1 MGEKALTLRPFL
13 LLALAVIALLLLP
26 LALMQVTQEV
36 NWGPMD
42 FVVMGAIL
50 FITGSVII
58 IAYYRMPQNN
68 FRATAVVAVLLFLWL
83 WAELAVGI
91 VTDFGN

>member
-1 MGEKALTLRPFL
+1 MGERALTFRPFL
-13 LLALAVIALLLLP
+13 LLALAVIALLLVP

-42 FVVMGAIL
+42 FVVMGAML

-58 IAYYRMPQNN
+58 IAYYHMSRNN
-68 FRATAVVAVLLFLWL
+68 FRVIAVSAVLLFLWL
-83 WAELAVGI
+83 WVELAVGML
-91 VTDFGN
+91 TDLGN

>member
-1 MGEKALTLRPFL
+1 MTLRPFL
-13 LLALAVIALLLLP
+13 LLALAVIALLLVP

-42 FVVMGAIL
+42 FVVMGAML
-50 FITGSVII
+50 FITGSVIT
-58 IAYYRMPQNN
+58 IAYYCMPRKN
-68 FRATAVVAVLLFLWL
+68 FRATAVIAVVLFLWL

-91 VTDFGN
+91 VTEYGN

>member
-1 MGEKALTLRPFL
+1 MVERALTLRPFL
-13 LLALAVIALLLLP
+13 LLALAVIALLLVP

-36 NWGPMD
+36 NWGPTD
-42 FVVMGAIL
+42 FVVMGAML

-58 IAYYRMPQNN
+58 IAYYRMSRKN
-68 FRATAVVAVLLFLWL
+68 FRATAVIAVLLFLWL

-91 VTDFGN
+91 LTDLGN